1 MPSCSRANSQVERV
15 EPEIV
20 NNVNVVENERIVVAA
35 EVIER
40 PDVERCAT
48 LPRSSPNFRLD
59 LSPNLNRPNHIYE
72 RLEEPSTSSSSAPTH
87 WRFKMFKSV
96 TKNAKQSSLRDG
108 SIKQP
113 KNSSNSEYDCPK
125 APIKLTDKCFPT
137 KAKNKLKISPIAS
150 NGESSNQVSGSPIS
164 LNICFGKKSLHSPSN
179 SQTLEFNDR
188 SREGRDSN
196 RIAER
201 QVEDNSNATGV
212 ACQPQASA
220 LSNCVYGR
228 VGNTYGRLHVLG
240 SGIGRIERHLS
251 SSCGNIDHY
260 CTPHARHEGNPR
272 FRIENQT
279 VEADRTYQNPD
290 NVAEEGDRIGASLV
304 PADIRGISKTS
315 LQWLMA
321 NRWLPLWV
329 GNTGGKNE
337 YKVIDLDFSLYDD
350 GQYSACTSA
359 CTDEHCHGRNVFETC
374 SLYRRTCSRAGRV
387 CNYYGEQEHPPEEVN
402 NHNVPVDDNVRDS
415 SSRNSPENSFNM
427 PNEGQNDSVEE
438 RQGNLS
444 QNEDFDSPDT
454 SQANNYVTQD
464 SITDNDQGLSIGD
477 NEPSTSEGRGMGQH
491 SNSVDT
497 CSPSSPSTPTPTAPP
512 TSP

>member
-1 MPSCSRANSQVERV
+1 MPSCSRANEL
-15 EPEIV
+15 EII
-20 NNVNVVENERIVVAA
+20 NHVNVIEHDRVLVAA
-35 EVIER
+35 DIIER
-40 PDVERCAT
+40 PDIERCAT

-72 RLEEPSTSSSSAPTH
+72 RLEEPSTSTSSAATH

-96 TKNAKQSSLRDG
+96 TKNTKQNNVRDG
-108 SIKQP
+108 SLKST
-113 KNSSNSEYDCPK
+113 KNSSDYDFPK
-125 APIKLTDKCFPT
+125 APVKLADKCFPT
-137 KAKNKLKISPIAS
+137 KAKNKLKVSPITT
-150 NGESSNQVSGSPIS
+150 NGESSNQTSGSPIS

-196 RIAER
+196 RIVER
-201 QVEDNSNATGV
+201 QIEESNHGGPS
-212 ACQPQASA
+212 QPQAST

-272 FRIENQT
+272 FRIENQA

-290 NVAEEGDRIGASLV
+290 NPTEEGDRIGASLV
-304 PADIRGISKTS
+304 PADIRGISKSS
-315 LQWLMA
+315 LQWLMS

-329 GNTGGKNE
+329 GNSGGKNE

-350 GQYSACTSA
+350 VQYSACTSA
-359 CTDEHCHGRNVFETC
+359 CTDEHCYGRNVFETC
-374 SLYRRTCSRAGRV
+374 SLYRRSCSRGAGRV
-387 CNYYGEQEHPPEEVN
+387 CNYFGENEHPPEEIN
-402 NHNVPVDDNVRDS
+402 NHDAPADDAAREDS
-415 SSRNSPENSFNM
+415 LRNSPENSDN
-427 PNEGQNDSVEE
+427 NQNDPADE
-438 RQGNLS
+438 RPGGNLS
-444 QNEDFDSPDT
+444 LNEDCDSPDT
-454 SQANNYVTQD
+454 SQANNFITQD
-464 SITDNDQGLSIGD
+464 SITDNDQGLSLGD

-497 CSPSSPSTPTPTAPP
+497 CSPTSPSTPTPTTGPA
-512 TSP
+512 SPKPSDVFNN